1 MQRDFAFFR
10 LILPNDPLSAK
21 GVRQNR
27 SGLVLMNLVVGQI
40 DEIEMVFTELLQMAY
55 IFLANFMAFSKGRS
69 LEFVGSYFGDVPFAS
84 STLIFFSTTTL
95 LMVADVATR

>member
-55 IFLANFMAFSKGRS
+55 N
-69 LEFVGSYFGDVPFAS
+69 
-84 STLIFFSTTTL
+84 
-95 LMVADVATR
+95 